1 MPLIPSGYPCVKR
14 SPRRHRLDQLPQ
26 YVASLGSILSSLPLA
41 DVFSAYAPFG
51 GFKTSGIG
59 RELGEYGLSNYT
71 EVKTVIV
78 AL

>member
-1 MPLIPSGYPCVKR
+1 MLSAPALSGSTATVR
-14 SPRRHRLDQLPQ
+14 SC
-26 YVASLGSILSSLPLA
+26 SIAVWWSNTWSA